1 MAIAENLK
9 NLSGPKSA
17 SIELPAAAAGIAMLV
32 LILAPSIGK
41 ATRPGQGDGADE
53 INPPEKSAFEI
64 KTLMIGKRRYCYK
77 DEGKGN
83 AVVFVRA
90 AYIPENQYDGQLF
103 GLAKAGYR
111 VIVPYRAG
119 SGPSDGE
126 RVMTIAKDADD
137 VFALLDHLGV
147 KRFVIGGHCGS
158 VRVVRQIYLCR
169 PERIAGVI
177 SIEAG
182 AFGGRCKPDSGS
194 AAKERLDKETR
205 ALFEKNEKALAP
217 LKRLWDYPSDY
228 NTALL
233 RRWATTRRERRG
245 KEGRQE
251 DPRTLKAPSG
261 RFCKVPLLVI
271 AAGRGRVRAND
282 PEAIRAG
289 NSLLAADATFVLIT
303 NAGHWVFA
311 ERPEATNEAI
321 LEFLA
326 GHVDS
331 DPKRP
336 AYLRR

>member
-1 MAIAENLK
+1 MVIAENLK
-9 NLSGPKSA
+9 NLSGPKSE
-17 SIELPAAAAGIAMLV
+17 SIELSAAAAVIAMLA
-32 LILAPSIGK
+32 LILTPSIGIARDLAK
-41 ATRPGQGDGADE
+41 APADQ

-90 AYIPENQYDGQLF
+90 AYIPENQYDGQLA

-126 RVMTIAKDADD
+126 KVMTIAKDADD
-137 VFALLDHLGV
+137 VLELLDHLGV

-158 VRVVRQIYLCR
+158 ARVVRQIYLCGAK
-169 PERIAGVI
+169 RIAGVI

-182 AFGGRCKPDSGS
+182 AFGGRCKPDSSS
-194 AAKERLDKETR
+194 AAKERLDKETL
-205 ALFEKNEKALAP
+205 ALFEKNQRALAL

-233 RRWATTRRERRG
+233 TRWAMTRRERRR

-251 DPRTLKAPSG
+251 DPRTLRAPSG
-261 RFCKVPLLVI
+261 RFCRVPLLVI

-289 NSLLAADATFVLIT
+289 NSMLAADATFVLIT

-311 ERPEATNEAI
+311 ERPEATNGAI

-326 GHVDS
+326 CHVDS
-331 DPKRP
+331 GS
-336 AYLRR
+336 